1 MTHSHSDSP
10 IHSVSNA
17 IQNQSEGSSSAIT
30 QLYDH
35 FMNYGYRYALCIT
48 AATGILA
55 ASYYFYT
62 IDNKSKAKP
71 YLSLKGEKSMNNGQ
85 AEDQSVESE
94 DFHEGIVIYINFC
107 CCFITCHSFLHIH

>member
-1 MTHSHSDSP
+1 
-10 IHSVSNA
+10 
-17 IQNQSEGSSSAIT
+17 
-30 QLYDH
+30 
-35 FMNYGYRYALCIT
+35 MNYGYRYALCIT

-94 DFHEGIVIYINFC
+94 DFHEEETEGGQSNGNNAMSAEAKLNKEHGLKFNV
-107 CCFITCHSFLHIH
+107 L